1 MDEVL
6 SEEKVK
12 KDNLWDGCGYS
23 RWGFSEWEFS
33 GGNFPAESLMGGI
46 LPGRIFLEPNQLIQV
61 NIYFQLMNKKH

>member
-12 KDNLWDGCGYS
+12 KDNLWDGWEYS
-23 RWGFSEWEFS
+23 RWEFSEWEFS
-33 GGNFPAESLMGGI
+33 GGNFPAGSLMGGI
-46 LPGRIFLEPNQLIQV
+46 VPGRIFLEPNQLIQV